1 MAKTTSVTR
10 LYILDFGLFEVH
22 ENGRAIGI
30 PGYLIQTTDGKNILV
45 DTGFPSKYAG
55 DADKATLEDSLDTF
69 GRVLK
74 LTHDNL
80 PAAQLAK
87 VGLTPNDITHLV
99 LTHSDIDHVGGLHD
113 FPCAQ
118 HIMHADERA
127 FDKPRYFGEARPLE
141 WPEHADTL
149 LIDEDTEL
157 VPGVTL
163 LSTPG
168 HAPGHLSLLL
178 RLPETGAVLLTA
190 DAISRPDELETG
202 FGGAWDKTQAA
213 LERRAHLGTRKTRKR
228 LDYLWAR
235 PRTVAGIEKSTW
247 LLRLILPSSGP

>member
-1 MAKTTSVTR
+1 MAQTTSVAR

-22 ENGRAIGI
+22 ENGRVIGI
-30 PGYLIQTTDGKNILV
+30 PGYLVQTADGQNILV
-45 DTGFPSKYAG
+45 DTGFPSKYAD
-55 DADKATLEDSLDTF
+55 DADKATLEDSLNTF

-74 LTHDNL
+74 LTRDNL

-87 VGLTPNDITHLV
+87 IGLTPSDITHLV
-99 LTHSDIDHVGGLHD
+99 LTHSDVDHVGGLHD
-113 FPCAQ
+113 FPRAQ
-118 HIMHADERA
+118 HIMHAAERA
-127 FDKPRYFGEARPLE
+127 FDKPRYFGDARPLE

-149 LIDEDTEL
+149 LVDEDTEL

-190 DAISRPDELETG
+190 DAISRPDEVETG
-202 FGGAWDKTQAA
+202 MYGGAWDDAKAVESGQRLMA
-213 LERRAHLGTRKTRKR
+213 LAEAEGAWVIYGHDPDQWGILRKAPEFNK
-228 LDYLWAR
+228 
-235 PRTVAGIEKSTW
+235 
-247 LLRLILPSSGP
+247 